1 MEPVILRDLTKTYDG
16 RRVLDLP
23 LFELP
28 ENAVT
33 ALIGANGSGKST
45 LARIVAG
52 VVTPDDRRSL
62 ENPQKLK
69 VGYMPQKN
77 FAFQMKVLRNV
88 LLPVA
93 DTAENRRRALE
104 LMRDLHID
112 GLADHPAHRLS
123 GGETARMA
131 LARVLMCPSD
141 IMVFD
146 EPTAA
151 MDVRSTLLAED
162 LIKRHQQSTGCRVLL
177 VTHSLKQARRMA
189 DWVGFLH
196 QGRMIEFG
204 PAEQVL
210 TSPQHDLTKEFLD
223 FYSL

>member
-1 MEPVILRDLTKTYDG
+1 MILRNLTKTYKG
-16 RRVLDLP
+16 QRVLDLP
-23 LFELP
+23 FFELP
-28 ENAVT
+28 EKSIC

-52 VVTPDDRRSL
+52 VIDPDDKRSL
-62 ENPQKLK
+62 ENPAHLK

-77 FAFQMKVLRNV
+77 FAFQMKVIKNV

-93 DTAENRRRALE
+93 DNAANRSRAMALMKE
-104 LMRDLHID
+104 LNID
-112 GLADHPAHRLS
+112 HLADHAAHRLS

-141 IMVFD
+141 IMVYD

-151 MDVRSTLLAED
+151 MDVQSTLLTED
-162 LIKRHQQSTGCRVLL
+162 LIKRHQQESGCRVLL
-177 VTHSLKQARRMA
+177 VTHSLKQAMRIA
-189 DWVGFLH
+189 DHVGFLH
-196 QGRMIEFG
+196 QGHLVEFG
-204 PAEQVL
+204 PADQVL
-210 TSPQHDLTKEFLD
+210 TEPKEALTREFLD

>member
-1 MEPVILRDLTKTYDG
+1 MILRSLTKTYDG

-23 LFELP
+23 FFELP
-28 ENAVT
+28 ENALC

-52 VVTPDDRRSL
+52 VETADDKRSL
-62 ENPQKLK
+62 ENPQRLK

-77 FAFQMKVLRNV
+77 FAFQMKVIKNV
-88 LLPVA
+88 LLPVK
-93 DTAENRRRALE
+93 DTEENRSRAMWLLKE
-104 LMRDLHID
+104 LHID
-112 GLADHPAHRLS
+112 HLAGHAAHRLS

-131 LARVLMCPSD
+131 LARVMMCPSD

-151 MDVRSTLLAED
+151 MDVQSTLLTED
-162 LIKRHQQSTGCRVLL
+162 LIKRHQKSSGCRMLL
-177 VTHSLKQARRMA
+177 VTHSLKQAMRVA
-189 DWVGFLH
+189 DFVGFLH
-196 QGRMIEFG
+196 QGRLVEFG
-204 PAEQVL
+204 PASRVL
-210 TSPQHDLTKEFLD
+210 TEPQEDLTRQFLE

>member
-1 MEPVILRDLTKTYDG
+1 MILRDLTKTYDG
-16 RRVLDLP
+16 RRVLELP

-28 ENAVT
+28 ANSVC

-52 VVTPDDRRSL
+52 VETPDDRRSVETL
-62 ENPQKLK
+62 RQYR

-77 FAFQMKVLRNV
+77 FAFRMHVIRNV
-88 LLPVA
+88 LLPVP
-93 DTAENRRRALE
+93 DTPENRSRALTLLRE
-104 LMRDLHID
+104 LQID
-112 GLADHPAHRLS
+112 HLAAHAAQRLS

-141 IMVFD
+141 VLVLD

-151 MDVRSTLLAED
+151 MDVQSTMLAEE
-162 LIKRHQQSTGCRVLL
+162 LIRRHQRETGCRVLL
-177 VTHSLKQARRMA
+177 VTHSLKQARRLA
-189 DWVGFLH
+189 HHVAFLH
-196 QGRMIEFG
+196 QGRLAESG

-210 TSPQHDLTKEFLD
+210 TAPAQELTREFLE

>member
-1 MEPVILRDLTKTYDG
+1 MILRNLTKTYNG

-23 LFELP
+23 YFELP
-28 ENAVT
+28 QNSIC

-52 VVTPDDRRSL
+52 VEKPDDKNSL
-62 ENPQKLK
+62 LNPDRLQ

-77 FAFQMKVLRNV
+77 FAFQMKVMRNV
-88 LLPVA
+88 MLPVKNTPEQRA
-93 DTAENRRRALE
+93 RAEE
-104 LMRDLHID
+104 LLRELQLDH
-112 GLADHPAHRLS
+112 LADHRAHRLS

-141 IMVFD
+141 IMVYD

-151 MDVRSTLLAED
+151 MDVKSTLLAED
-162 LIKRHQQSTGCRVLL
+162 IIRREQRSSSCRVLL
-177 VTHSLKQARRMA
+177 VTHSLKQAMRVA
-189 DWVGFLH
+189 DHVGFLH
-196 QGRMIEFG
+196 QGRMVEFG
-204 PAEQVL
+204 SASQVL
-210 TSPQHDLTKEFLD
+210 SEPKEKLTREFLD

>member
-1 MEPVILRDLTKTYDG
+1 MILRNLTKTYGG
-16 RRVLDLP
+16 RRVLELP
-23 LFELP
+23 FFELP
-28 ENAVT
+28 ENAVC

-52 VVTPDDRRSL
+52 VVQPDDKRSL
-62 ENPQKLK
+62 ENPQQLK

-77 FAFQMKVLRNV
+77 FAFQMKVIKNV
-88 LLPVA
+88 LLPVT
-93 DTAENRRRALE
+93 DNAENRSCALD
-104 LMRDLHID
+104 LMQKLHID
-112 GLADHPAHRLS
+112 HLANNAAHRLS

-151 MDVRSTLLAED
+151 MDVQSTLLTEE
-162 LIKRHQQSTGCRVLL
+162 LIKRHQQESGCRVLL
-177 VTHSLKQARRMA
+177 VTHSLKQAMRMA
-189 DWVGFLH
+189 DHVGFLH
-196 QGRMIEFG
+196 QGRLVEFG
-204 PAEQVL
+204 PAAQVL
-210 TSPQHDLTKEFLD
+210 TEPREALTREFLD

>member
-1 MEPVILRDLTKTYDG
+1 MILRDLTKTYNG
-16 RRVLDLP
+16 RRVLELP
-23 LFELP
+23 FFELP
-28 ENAVT
+28 EKSVC

-52 VVTPDDRRSL
+52 VVQPDDKRSL
-62 ENPQKLK
+62 ENPKHLK

-77 FAFQMKVLRNV
+77 FAFQMKVIKNV

-93 DTAENRRRALE
+93 DNAENRSRAME
-104 LMRDLHID
+104 LMRELHID
-112 GLADHPAHRLS
+112 HLANNAAHRLS

-151 MDVRSTLLAED
+151 MDVQSTILTED
-162 LIKRHQQSTGCRVLL
+162 LIKRHQQKSGCRVLL
-177 VTHSLKQARRMA
+177 VTHSLKQAMRMA
-189 DWVGFLH
+189 DHVGFLH
-196 QGRMIEFG
+196 QGRLVEFG
-204 PAEQVL
+204 PAAQVL
-210 TSPQHDLTKEFLD
+210 TEPKEDLTREFLD